1 MNAKIILLDEQ
12 GMQNT
17 SGQFGIVCGYRQG
30 PFSEPYI
37 SLKDLI
43 KALQESSD
51 NDARVIAEDN
61 CSNEHEASIDMKVIS
76 ARWCAVNDIIKD
88 LKTMV

>member
-1 MNAKIILLDEQ
+1 MNAKLILLDEQ
-12 GMQNT
+12 SMNST
-17 SGQFGIVCGYRQG
+17 SGQYGLVSGFHTGQ
-30 PFSEPYI
+30 FTEPYI

-43 KALQESSD
+43 KALRDSSD

-76 ARWCAVNDIIKD
+76 ARWCAVNDIIND
-88 LKTMV
+88 LKTLL